1 MEDKQRET
9 PVWTGE
15 MEDRRRK
22 MEELRRTGIDPFGQR
37 FSRTHLA
44 QEIIDKFAD
53 VDDFDACENRE
64 VRIAGRIMSLRT
76 HGKAS
81 FAHLADLS
89 GQIQVYARIDAL
101 GDESYQR
108 FTGLDLGDII
118 GVCGS
123 VFRTRRGEITVQI
136 KEWEILSKAL
146 RPLPEKWHGLKDV
159 DLRYRKR
166 YLDLIAN
173 QETREVFRRRSA
185 AISAIRRLLDEK
197 GFLEVE
203 TPILSVIAG
212 GGHARPF
219 TTHHNTL
226 DLDLNLR
233 IALELYHK
241 RLIVGGLEKVYE
253 IGRCFRNE
261 GISTKHNPEFTML
274 ELYQAYAD
282 LSDMMGLAET
292 LLSTVAQEVLG
303 TLRLEYQG
311 KEIDLTP
318 PWTRLSM
325 MEAIREETGLDW
337 LAVHDDEEAVAAGK
351 KLGLDLTGKKTK
363 GQVLDELLSEYVEP
377 KLTGPVFLTD
387 HPVEIS
393 PLAKKKADNPRLT
406 ERFELFINGWE
417 MANAFTELNDPLD
430 QRERFVAQAREKAQ
444 GNEEAMVWDDDFLV
458 ALEHGMPPT
467 GGMGIG
473 IDRLVMVL
481 TGATSI
487 RDVLFFPLMR
497 PKSE

>member
-1 MEDKQRET
+1 MKDELRET
-9 PVWTGE
+9 PAWTGE

-22 MEELRRTGIDPFGQR
+22 MEELRRAGIDPYGKR

-44 QEIIDKFAD
+44 QEIINEFAA
-53 VDDFDACENRE
+53 VEDFDAVENRE
-64 VRIAGRIMSLRT
+64 VRIAGRIMSLRA

-81 FAHLADLS
+81 FAHLLDLS
-89 GQIQVYARIDAL
+89 GQIQVYAKIDAL

-118 GVCGS
+118 GVYGT
-123 VFRTRRGEITVQI
+123 VFRTRRGEITIEI

-173 QETREVFRRRSA
+173 PETQEVFRRRSA
-185 AISAIRRLLDEK
+185 IISAIRRFLDEQ

-219 TTHHNTL
+219 TTHHNAL
-226 DLDLNLR
+226 DLDLHLR

-282 LSDMMGLAET
+282 LSDMMDLAEA
-292 LLSTVAQEVLG
+292 LFSTVAREVLG

-311 KEIDLTP
+311 TEIDLTP
-318 PWTRLSM
+318 PWPRLSM
-325 MEAIREETGLDW
+325 MEAIHKETGLDW
-337 LAVHDDEEAVAAGK
+337 LAIKDDEEAVAIGK

-363 GQVLDELLSEYVEP
+363 GQVLDELLSVYIEP
-377 KLTGPVFLTD
+377 KLTSPVFLVD

-393 PLAKKKADNPRLT
+393 PLAKKKADNPLLT

-444 GNEEAMVWDDDFLV
+444 GNEEA
-458 ALEHGMPPT
+458 
-467 GGMGIG
+467 I
-473 IDRLVMVL
+473 
-481 TGATSI
+481 
-487 RDVLFFPLMR
+487 
-497 PKSE
+497 K